1 MPLPACTIL
10 GAMTPNHANP
20 PLGIPV
26 VYLVDDEAVVRDSLA
41 WLLRSRR
48 LLSEGFAQAEAF
60 EAWLASR
67 DLAGGW
73 PDSPSCL
80 LLDVRMPGTSG
91 LVLFDRLVE
100 RGLTQT
106 LPVIFLT
113 GHGDVPTAVATV
125 KRGAFDFVEKPF
137 SDNALVDRVEQAL
150 QVSAL
155 AILRRRQQQALA
167 RALAELTERER
178 EVMDRVVAGLA
189 NKQMAD
195 ELDISVR
202 TVEVHRARMFEKMAV
217 RSAVELANLL
227 REPAA

>member
-1 MPLPACTIL
+1 
-10 GAMTPNHANP
+10 MTP

-26 VYLVDDEAVVRDSLA
+26 VYLVDDEAVVRDALA

-60 EAWLASR
+60 ESFLTTR
-67 DLAGGW
+67 DLASGW
-73 PDSPSCL
+73 PEAPSCL

-91 LVLFDRLVE
+91 LVLFERLVE
-100 RGLTQT
+100 RGLTQA

-150 QVSAL
+150 AQSAR
-155 AILRRRQQQALA
+155 AILRRRSQKLLT

-178 EVMDRVVAGLA
+178 DVMDRVIAGLA
-189 NKQMAD
+189 NKLIAD

-202 TVEVHRARMFEKMAV
+202 TVEVHRARVFEKMNV

-227 REPAA
+227 HDPGG